1 MGINYIFG
9 VVGGGGGGIEK
20 CNVVGECKCCL
31 AQKMGCRGGGAL
43 QSNTIN
49 IGTDCLAFSK
59 IQIKSTLER

>member
-9 VVGGGGGGIEK
+9 VVGGGGIEK

>member
-1 MGINYIFG
+1 ME
-9 VVGGGGGGIEK
+9 GGGGIEK
-20 CNVVGECKCCL
+20 CNVVDECKCCL
-31 AQKMGCRGGGAL
+31 AQKMGCKGGGAL